1 MASVSILFVLSSLV
15 LRCFLGDAGGA
26 RRTAGRAR
34 QSSSAPVKAAAS
46 ASAVVGPAAA
56 AHSQPTTSLAIATVA
71 LHDLDAP
78 STVVPVQA
86 DAYVHTRPADQYSRA
101 QKRGGLLIP
110 SFDGLP
116 SVKSADSKQTASPPP
131 ANVASPQDAAAAM
144 PGQDASPPATR
155 ASPLSGDPGSM
166 WPIIES
172 MVVNSG
178 DTDDVWKALAANI
191 TFQAESPALHG
202 AQAMVHTLQAT
213 DVVLKKIDIS
223 WVTQLTP
230 DRLYLFKQMLE
241 RWDGPASATIYVHD
255 LAAALKLC
263 YPLRKRVDFHLVLA
277 DLHPGRLYPV
287 NTLRNVA
294 INKCRTHWM
303 ALVDADFIPNADLYA
318 QLVRHVNALQGDGD
332 DSIYILPAFQ
342 LQPSK
347 GGRSVPMTKTEL
359 LEMGEKV
366 SNSAGG
372 RRRARVS
379 ALVTSMMMMMCTLLG
394 CAHCQAH
401 HHASLNRPLAR
412 THAHT

>member
-1 MASVSILFVLSSLV
+1 MASVAILFVLSSLV

-26 RRTAGRAR
+26 GRAH
-34 QSSSAPVKAAAS
+34 QSSSAPVEAGAS
-46 ASAVVGPAAA
+46 KLPRYSLSAVTSS
-56 AHSQPTTSLAIATVA
+56 HIHPTTSLSIATA
-71 LHDLDAP
+71 AEDDLDAP
-78 STVVPVQA
+78 AAVVPVQT
-86 DAYVHTRPADQYSRA
+86 DAYVHTRPADQHSRA
-101 QKRGGLLIP
+101 EKRGGLLIP

-116 SVKSADSKQTASPPP
+116 NVKSAHPKQNASPPP
-131 ANVASPQDAAAAM
+131 ANIASPQDAAAAM
-144 PGQDASPPATR
+144 PGQDASPPAIR
-155 ASPLSGDPGSM
+155 ASPLSEDPASM
-166 WPIIES
+166 WTIIEN
-172 MVVNSG
+172 MVVSSG
-178 DTDDVWKALAANI
+178 DTDDVWKAAAAKI

-202 AQAMVHTLQAT
+202 AQAMVHTLQAA
-213 DVVLKKIDIS
+213 DVVLKRIDIS

-230 DRLYLFKQMLE
+230 DRLYLFRQMLE

-318 QLVRHVNALQGDGD
+318 QLVGHVNALQGDGD

-347 GGRSVPMTKTEL
+347 GGRSVPLTKTEL

-366 SNSAGG
+366 SNSSGG
-372 RRRARVS
+372 RRRARAR
-379 ALVTSMMMMMCTLLG
+379 ALV
-394 CAHCQAH
+394 
-401 HHASLNRPLAR
+401 SLR
-412 THAHT
+412 